1 MGESLKLW
9 RCTNCNRVL
18 RERDVAYARARHQ
31 AMVHE
36 ASPASAAEFVEEATW
51 GAYLASL
58 RRCRCGSRKR
68 LAPVNKQSLR
78 GQLDLSLA
86 FDLLVLQ

>member
-9 RCTNCNRVL
+9 KCTSCNRVL

-31 AMVHE
+31 AMIAE
-36 ASPASAAEFVEEATW
+36 ATPASAASFVEEATW

-58 RRCRCGSRKR
+58 RRCRCGRKR
-68 LAPVNKQSLR
+68 FEAVSRQSLR

-86 FDLLVLQ
+86 FDALVLQ